1 MDLNQIE
8 KLVAHQERKKQLAT
22 FQQQQQPIAQDGK
35 VLNADLSPEAG
46 ASHAMA
52 FVRSHGKAGTNP
64 AERVGE
70 ILEQVE
76 AVKAGDLSNLEGMLY
91 SQSLTLQTIF
101 NQLTALGSSMLTNA
115 QSENAIALL
124 HVALKSQ
131 NQCRQTLLAL
141 NELKNPKKPT
151 QFIKNYVDRQV
162 NQLKVEGQQQLDLEA
177 SPYAEMDPRS
187 ATEAVGTDSPV
198 ATVAAIDR
206 SDDTGRKAAKQSKR
220 AKARDAIGT
229 DAGGQ

>member
-22 FQQQQQPIAQDGK
+22 FQQQQQSIAQDGK

-101 NQLTALGSSMLTNA
+101 NQLTALGSSMLTTA

-151 QFIKNYVDRQV
+151 QFIKNYVDKQL
-162 NQLKVEGQQQLDLEA
+162 NQIKADSPQLEA
-177 SPYAEMDPRS
+177 SPYAEMDSRS
-187 ATEAVGTDSPV
+187 TTEAGGIDQTV
-198 ATVAAIDR
+198 ATVGAIDR
-206 SDDTGRKAAKQSKR
+206 SDDSGRKAAKQPKR
-220 AKARDAIGT
+220 TKARDAIGT
-229 DAGGQ
+229 DAAGQ